1 MGHANERLPPGQDDH
16 LVLTGDRTPWPDWD
30 APIDPPPVS
39 ATREAVRDAREAA
52 RRAERGRHVRGR
64 RGPRR
69 GGRPGAWPAG
79 AQIATIALIVVAVLV
94 PVGAVGLQLATS
106 TGRQAGRAAEEPPA
120 ADVTPSTPAAV
131 DPVGGATASNLLP
144 NWSFERDLSGWQTV
158 GGAELSRQVGGHT
171 SGSSA
176 MVRATGAGR
185 VGIMAAGA
193 TARAPGGVRYAASA
207 WVRGDTKGTP
217 VTVCVFST
225 RNGRRTETDHQ
236 LRITGVGR
244 WARLVVTHKVPAGG
258 GDVGVEVLLTRG
270 GAIVV
275 DEVTLTRR

>member
-1 MGHANERLPPGQDDH
+1 MGHANEWLPPDQGHD
-16 LVLTGDRTPWPDWD
+16 LVVTGDKTPWPDWD

-39 ATREAVRDAREAA
+39 ATRATVRDAREAA

-64 RGPRR
+64 RGPRW
-69 GGRPGAWPAG
+69 GGRSGAWPAG
-79 AQIATIALIVVAVLV
+79 AHIATIALIVVAVLV
-94 PVGAVGLQLATS
+94 PVGAVGLQLATN
-106 TGRQAGRAAEEPPA
+106 TGRLAGRAAEEPPA

-131 DPVGGATASNLLP
+131 DPVGGASASNLLP
-144 NWSFERDLSGWQTV
+144 NWSFERDLGGWQTV

-171 SGSSA
+171 SGSAA
-176 MVRATGAGR
+176 MVRAPGAGR
-185 VGIMAAGA
+185 VGIMAPGA
-193 TARAPGGVRYAASA
+193 ATRAPGGVRYAASV

-225 RNGRRTETDHQ
+225 RNGRRTETDHE
-236 LRITGVGR
+236 LRLTSVGR

-258 GDVGVEVLLTRG
+258 GDVGVEVLLPRG